1 MNALIRA
8 RKDFPIFSNVPFKN
22 FVYFVLLSNI
32 VSFEDGN
39 IRHAIYAGEYLD
51 LFDHL
56 SDWADE
62 SCGTSEL
69 DKALD
74 ELEDEGYISFDD
86 DNRIYLGEFR
96 GRKFFPFEVRGSLFD
111 SACDLMW
118 SEIKRYG
125 KTRSA
130 KVLTRVGFIKGQV
143 EGFISKGVEKMSPKD
158 FTELHSFMYE
168 VYTGG
173 ETYILRN
180 KAEHFQTTN
189 MLKAFDKHT
198 VFSLI
203 VFGTLNFDEYRSKG
217 LPTMTNVAC
226 MKDDVFNRL
235 NKPEK
240 GSKEYMR
247 DMESD
252 DSEF

>member
-1 MNALIRA
+1 MNALLRA
-8 RKDFPIFSNVPFKN
+8 RKDFPNLGNVPFKN
-22 FVYFVLLSNI
+22 FIYFVLLSNV
-32 VSFEDGN
+32 VSLEEGDV
-39 IRHAIYAGEYLD
+39 RHAVYAGDYLD
-51 LFDHL
+51 LFDCL

-62 SCGTSEL
+62 SEGTSEL

-74 ELEDEGYISFDD
+74 ELEADGYISFDD

-96 GRKFFPFEVRGSLFD
+96 GRKFFPFEVRSSIFD

-118 SEIKRYG
+118 REIKKYG

-130 KVLTRVGFIKGQV
+130 KVVSRVSYIRSQI
-143 EGFISKGVEKMSPKD
+143 ETSLSRGVEKMSPKD

-198 VFSLI
+198 VFALI

-217 LPTMTNVAC
+217 LPTITNVAC

-247 DMESD
+247 NMESD